1 MAQDLP
7 LPDGLNRGS
16 DRVVSGQQED
26 IETMAGLEPAELA
39 RLRKKAEILSRAA
52 SRSLTKMEP
61 QNVEELVH
69 ELRVHQ
75 IELELQCQELQRAQA
90 EVEESRDRYRDLY
103 EAIPIGYITIDSRG
117 RIYDLNPAGAA
128 LLGVEKEQRWPDSL
142 FLFFCNEDVENAN
155 GFCRKVLAEQ
165 EPGCCEFKMKR
176 TDDSQFIASLQAA
189 TVQVVEGK
197 GERLRIAFTDIT
209 RQTEAEET
217 LRQHQVEL
225 EANRIELQDLMEKLF
240 TAQEEER
247 RRIACDLHDDH
258 CQRLTALILEVSFLA
273 NQLKRTVPSLV
284 SRMESMKEKLNE
296 ILDDFRHLTHE
307 LHPRHLETVSLA
319 SSMRCY
325 IKEFSDYS
333 GLRINFQEE
342 GVPTHL
348 PMPMTICLYRL
359 LQECLGNIRKH
370 AHATSVTAKLSRN
383 QNEIVLSVADDGT
396 GFNAGMLEG
405 HKKGLGL
412 TSMQERV
419 RPLRGRI
426 SIDSG
431 LGRGTTVTVR
441 VPLPSES

>member
-1 MAQDLP
+1 
-7 LPDGLNRGS
+7 
-16 DRVVSGQQED
+16 
-26 IETMAGLEPAELA
+26 MAGLEPADLA
-39 RLRKKAEILSRAA
+39 RLRKQAETLIRA
-52 SRSLTKMEP
+52 SRSMPKMEP
-61 QNVEELVH
+61 HNVEALVQ

-90 EVEESRDRYRDLY
+90 EVEESRNRYRDLY
-103 EAIPIGYITIDSRG
+103 EAIPIGYITIDSSG
-117 RIYDLNPAGAA
+117 RIYDVNPAGAS
-128 LLGVEKEQRWPDSL
+128 LVGIEKKETQL
-142 FLFFCNEDVENAN
+142 KNFFSFFRNNDDVDTVTL
-155 GFCRKVLAEQ
+155 FCRKVLVDQ
-165 EPGCCEFKMKR
+165 EANYCEVEMKR
-176 TDDSQFIASLQAA
+176 TEDTRFVASLQAA
-189 TVQVVEGK
+189 PVQVGEGK
-197 GERLRIAFTDIT
+197 GERIRIAFRDIT
-209 RQTEAEET
+209 RRKQTEEM
-217 LRQHQVEL
+217 LRQNQVEL
-225 EANRIELQDLMEKLF
+225 EANRIELQDLMGKLF

-247 RRIACDLHDDH
+247 RRIACDIHDDH
-258 CQRLTALILEVSFLA
+258 CQRLTALILEASFLS
-273 NQLKRTVPSLV
+273 NQLKRAMPSLV
-284 SRMESMKEKLNE
+284 PRMESMREKLNE

-319 SSMRCY
+319 WSMRSY

-333 GLRINFQEE
+333 GLRIDFQEE

-348 PMPMTICLYRL
+348 PMPMIICLYRL

-370 AHATSVTAKLSRN
+370 AHATSVTAKLSGS
-383 QNEIVLSVADDGT
+383 QNEIVLSVADDGA
-396 GFNAGMLEG
+396 GFNPGGLEG